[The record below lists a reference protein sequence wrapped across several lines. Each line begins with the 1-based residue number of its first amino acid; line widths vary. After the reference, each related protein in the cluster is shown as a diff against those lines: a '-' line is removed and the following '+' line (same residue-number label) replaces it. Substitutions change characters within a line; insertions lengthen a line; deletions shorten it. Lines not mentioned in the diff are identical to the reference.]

1 MAQLISQDYLPD
13 HIYCKLKPMTLSSD
27 WYSLKID
34 RIFEAKSGSLP
45 GLSSFIGL
53 PDASISSFVVVESGL
68 QVL

>member
-1 MAQLISQDYLPD
+1 
-13 HIYCKLKPMTLSSD
+13 MTLSSD

-53 PDASISSFVVVESGL
+53 PDASISSFVGVEFGL
-68 QVL
+68 